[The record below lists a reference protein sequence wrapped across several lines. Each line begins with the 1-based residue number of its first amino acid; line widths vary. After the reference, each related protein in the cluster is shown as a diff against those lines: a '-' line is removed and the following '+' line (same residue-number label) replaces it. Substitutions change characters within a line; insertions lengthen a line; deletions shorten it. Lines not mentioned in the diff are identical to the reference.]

1 MGNNQASKP
10 QQKPLYT
17 EHAKNTQ
24 NKQHIIPIK
33 IRTNAEYNT
42 THEYDK
48 RFKSTFTIYA
58 LYSKH
63 EELGNVFTQ
72 MEKRIHHD
80 QIFKPLKVNFRINDG
95 FTAGIHPNDMNT
107 AGKISII
114 AYDKRDIIKKGL
126 SLRVTVAT
134 YKHKVINANISC
146 LYMKQKNT
154 NNPLICPFYHSVKQ
168 KYEFTK
174 ENLNHLNE
182 YNHFKNEYEEKPQ
195 CKHSQDCKAYIR
207 SENGTNRLDDNCH
220 MRIYRHPPRTRNIKL
235 SENTNPLIVNA
246 NLWDNHRVY
255 EPTKADRKKHE
266 YNIKDGFLKALIE
279 EIINNQFQ
287 RHLCL
292 DCGNDECK
300 HEQYPILQMVD
311 EKLNHNRHKI
321 IGSPLRR
328 DHMLALI

>member
-58 LYSKH
+58 LYSK
-63 EELGNVFTQ
+63 
-72 MEKRIHHD
+72 
-80 QIFKPLKVNFRINDG
+80 
-95 FTAGIHPNDMNT
+95 
-107 AGKISII
+107 
-114 AYDKRDIIKKGL
+114 
-126 SLRVTVAT
+126 
-134 YKHKVINANISC
+134 
-146 LYMKQKNT
+146 QKNT
-154 NNPLICPFYHSVKQ
+154 NNPLTCPFYHSVKQ